1 MLPISEATDLN
12 NYLGKA
18 NEAELIHD
26 YEKVFNCYGSSFKPD
41 MKPVSRFEVEGQPD
55 SILN

>member
-18 NEAELIHD
+18 NEAELIRD

-41 MKPVSRFEVEGQPD
+41 IQPVSSFEVECQPG